1 MYQKNEPMHKLF
13 MVEFELPVYLTED
26 FIRQIPE
33 HRRQTNELLADGII
47 KAYSLS
53 MDRSK
58 LWVVI
63 TATTEVDA
71 MDQLLEL
78 PLTKYMTPDISE
90 LAFHNSEEMAL
101 HFSLN

>member
-1 MYQKNEPMHKLF
+1 MHKLF
-13 MVEFELPVYLTED
+13 MVEFELPAFLTEE
-26 FIRQIPE
+26 FIQLIPE
-33 HRRQTNELLADGII
+33 HRRKTNELLAEGTI

-58 LWVVI
+58 LWVVM

-78 PLTKYMTPDISE
+78 PLTKYMTPEVSE